1 MMTVKHAAASPIGEI
16 YREPAATTCRAA
28 TEGSAASMYQE
39 AEPLSGTVYIPDTS
53 ALIENP
59 DALDRLLSGGNV
71 VVLLHQVVEEL
82 GRLQASRSKSEGVR
96 HAARLVARKLLE
108 YRREGL
114 IHHGVEGLLEHRADP
129 EVFGRTPT
137 GGVLAWE
144 PEGGTAH
151 PYAADSGDNVILAGA
166 RRIGE
171 LARSNGHPGF
181 EVVVISEDSNLLL
194 KCDALSV
201 AAENLRYGKVT
212 LESVDQV
219 YRGVVAGT
227 IGDDDL
233 ARFVASGPPGERW
246 LPFGAVRTERPAEP
260 LANLGVI
267 LSCGEQTL
275 VTRVNAALGR
285 VEDLRFSQYWDR
297 KREEYRPRPVLGFTP
312 RDPEQTLAM
321 EFLLDP
327 EVQLVVLDGPAGSG
341 KTRMMIAAGLYMLVG
356 QPTTWRVSPQSQPLQ
371 PDYGYDHGMLLVR
384 PEHASSQ
391 YELGYL
397 PGDYE
402 SKLSPW
408 LEPLFQAIRSLSLSN
423 EHDFL
428 EDLRSSERLTMVST
442 SMLRGLD
449 IERSIVLV
457 DELQNGDRHLAKTL
471 MSRFCAS
478 SKVAL
483 AGSLDPVQIDNPY
496 VDWRSNALTRI
507 KETYKGFGPEVAQ
520 VRLARNYR
528 GPISTR
534 ADDL

>member
-1 MMTVKHAAASPIGEI
+1 MHTSPDE
-16 YREPAATTCRAA
+16 
-28 TEGSAASMYQE
+28 
-39 AEPLSGTVYIPDTS
+39 LSGTVYVPDTS

-59 DALDRLLSGGNV
+59 DALDRLLTGGNV

-108 YRREGL
+108 YRRGQL
-114 IHHGVEGLLEHRADP
+114 IHHGIERLLEHRSDP
-129 EVFGRTPT
+129 AQFKPVPT

-144 PEGGTAH
+144 PDGHLPTP
-151 PYAADSGDNVILAGA
+151 PYATDSGDNVILAGA
-166 RRIGE
+166 RRIAE
-171 LARSNGHPGF
+171 LARSNGHPGYQ
-181 EVVVISEDSNLLL
+181 VVVISEDSNLLL
-194 KCDALSV
+194 KCDASGI
-201 AAENLRYGKVT
+201 AAENLRYGKVS

-219 YRGVVAGT
+219 YRGVST
-227 IGDDDL
+227 GDVPESEL
-233 ARFVASGPPGERW
+233 ERLYRSGPPGERW
-246 LPFGAVRTERPAEP
+246 LPFDALGEEP
-260 LANLGVI
+260 PCELLWNMGVM
-267 LSCGEQTL
+267 LRCGETVL
-275 VTRVNAALGR
+275 LTRANPGEERL
-285 VEDLRFSQYWDR
+285 EDLRFAQYWDR
-297 KREEYRPRPVLGFTP
+297 KREEYRPRPILGFTP
-312 RDPEQTLAM
+312 RDPNQILAM

-341 KTRMMIAAGLYMLVG
+341 KTRMMVAAGLYMLVG
-356 QPTTWRVSPQSQPLQ
+356 QPTTWRVSPQSQPLS
-371 PDYGYDHGMLLVR
+371 PEYSYDHGMLLVR

-391 YELGYL
+391 YDLGYL

-408 LEPLFQAIRSLSLSN
+408 LEPFFQGIRSLSIAN
-423 EHDFL
+423 DHDFL
-428 EDLRSSERLTMVST
+428 DELRTSERLTMVST

-471 MSRFCAS
+471 MSRFCAT

-483 AGSLDPVQIDNPY
+483 AGCLDPVQIDNPY

-507 KETYKGFGPEVAQ
+507 KEAYRGFGPEVAQ
-520 VRLARNYR
+520 VRLAHNYR

-534 ADDL
+534 ADSL

>member
-1 MMTVKHAAASPIGEI
+1 MQ
-16 YREPAATTCRAA
+16 TTDA
-28 TEGSAASMYQE
+28 
-39 AEPLSGTVYIPDTS
+39 LSGTVYIPDTS

-59 DALDRLLSGGNV
+59 DALDRLLTGGNV
-71 VVLLHQVVEEL
+71 VVVLHQVLEEL
-82 GRLQASRSKSEGVR
+82 GRLQTSRTKPEGVR
-96 HAARLVARKLLE
+96 HAARQVTRKMLE
-108 YRREGL
+108 YRRGQL
-114 IHHGVEGLLEHRADP
+114 INHGVEQILTHQADP
-129 EVFGRTPT
+129 EVLVRTPA

-144 PEGGTAH
+144 GAGEVSE
-151 PYAADSGDNVILAGA
+151 PYSAEVGDNHILAGA
-166 RRIGE
+166 RRI
-171 LARSNGHPGF
+171 ADVAKSNGNPGYQ
-181 EVVVISEDSNLLL
+181 VVVISEDSNLLL
-194 KCDALSV
+194 KCDAIGI

-212 LESVDQV
+212 LDRIDQV
-219 YRGVVAGT
+219 YRGVVRCRLDSAG
-227 IGDDDL
+227 L
-233 ARFVASGPPGERW
+233 ERFMDSGAPGERW
-246 LPFGAVRTERPAEP
+246 LEFEALETREP
-260 LANLGVI
+260 IDLLWNMGVV
-267 LSCGEQTL
+267 LRCGDQTL
-275 VTRVNAALGR
+275 ITRANPDDGR
-285 VEDLRFSQYWDR
+285 VEDLRFAQYWDR
-297 KREEYRPRPVLGFTP
+297 KRSVYRPRPVLGFTP

-341 KTRMMIAAGLYMLVG
+341 KTRMMVATGLYMMVG
-356 QPTTWRVSPQSQPLQ
+356 QPSTWRVAPQSEPLA
-371 PDYGYDHGMLLVR
+371 PEYGYDNGMLLLR

-408 LEPLFQAIRSLSLSN
+408 LEPFFQAIRALSLN
-423 EHDFL
+423 NDHDFM
-428 EDLRSSERLTMVST
+428 EELRSTERLNMIST

-483 AGSLDPVQIDNPY
+483 AGCLDPIQIDNPY

-507 KETYKGFGPEVAQ
+507 KETYRGFGPQVAQ
-520 VRLARNYR
+520 VRLEHNYR

-534 ADDL
+534 ADEL